1 MSGDAAVKR
10 REAAMLQ
17 ARSSAAPRLSLVF
30 PSRRTAGPQVRMVG
44 APRGLS
50 AGGAAC
56 SADPQ
61 TIEMHD
67 DEKIYVHFCR
77 ANDEMRE
84 NRFFSFFFLLLFFYY
99 LLNCIVFRMNPHPIS
114 PPLTLDLEII
124 IYHCGKP
131 PSPLAD
137 LVRG

>member
-56 SADPQ
+56 SAEPQ

-67 DEKIYVHFCR
+67 DEIICTLLSRKRRDARKPFFFF
-77 ANDEMRE
+77 
-84 NRFFSFFFLLLFFYY
+84 FFSSSFFLLSLKLY
-99 LLNCIVFRMNPHPIS
+99 CV
-114 PPLTLDLEII
+114 
-124 IYHCGKP
+124 
-131 PSPLAD
+131 
-137 LVRG
+137 